1 MKSSPLRLFCFLLLC
16 WIGNG
21 AISAQTAADS
31 IQVELVKIIGHKKT
45 RASTIFRE
53 MPFSRGDQLAISSLP
68 EKIREA
74 RANLMNTGLFAGVD
88 ITYEDWKV
96 PGNRVTFVVTIRE
109 NWYIYP
115 VPIFELADRNFN
127 VWWREQNRD
136 LDRVNIGLRF
146 SHFNFT
152 GRADE
157 LKLSYQY
164 GYTREYRAS
173 YDLPYLNKA
182 QNLGWRISMAY
193 LRRREQNYQTLNDQ
207 QLFFEA
213 DNFVY
218 QQGAVETELTYR
230 RRLYVSHSLLLG
242 YRNEQV
248 SDTIAKQL
256 NPNFFR
262 VGLNRQRFFR
272 FEYEFRVDRRDVRN
286 YPWQGDFIRFRLNK
300 EGLGIFGERDG
311 MTLWA
316 DYRKFIPFG
325 KKKKSSLNASLAA
338 KYSPIRTR
346 QPFLENRAI
355 GFGEYGMVGYQFY
368 VIDGLDMVILRT
380 GLRRELFKGNVDL
393 GKLVFIDAF
402 RYIPW
407 RLVLSGQV
415 DQGWSNAPFNEGR
428 NQLNNRWL
436 VGSSVGLDLI

>member
-1 MKSSPLRLFCFLLLC
+1 MKSSPLRLFCLLLLS

-368 VIDGLDMVILRT
+368 VIDG
-380 GLRRELFKGNVDL
+380 
-393 GKLVFIDAF
+393 
-402 RYIPW
+402 
-407 RLVLSGQV
+407 
-415 DQGWSNAPFNEGR
+415 
-428 NQLNNRWL
+428 
-436 VGSSVGLDLI
+436 